1 MKNFILLTDIFSG
14 EKMLINLDYILSM
27 RDSNKGTVIVS
38 RRGVGTD
45 ICRVSETV
53 EKIYEII
60 NKK

>member
-27 RDSNKGTVIVS
+27 RDSNKGTVIVY

-45 ICRVSETV
+45 ICKVSETV